1 MRKKSLRQEIIE
13 LRELLEK
20 FDSETIS
27 KAKKYDE
34 IQSYLASVKLK
45 AKSGIK
51 FNENAFSYSVVVDYS
66 SPKLELLID
75 ENENVV
81 ASPTFKAINM
91 LNLISYEDMEE
102 IAKNI
107 MLAKKKN
114 KGEM

>member
-1 MRKKSLRQEIIE
+1 MRKKSLRQEISE

-20 FDSETIS
+20 LNSDTTQ
-27 KAKKYDE
+27 KAKKCEE
-34 IQSYLASVKLK
+34 IQSYLDSVKLK
-45 AKSGIK
+45 AKSSVK
-51 FNENAFSYSVVVDYS
+51 FNENAFGYSVVVEYTA
-66 SPKLELLID
+66 PKLELLID

-91 LNLISYEDMEE
+91 LNLISYDDMEE